1 MAAAVQSVFDIAE
14 LFDTIMLYV
23 SPQQLFVNIRVCK
36 GWSNYITRSKALQIH
51 MFLLPGPATSSY
63 KDVEL
68 NPWRHM
74 LVDAYGPK
82 NMPTKKYLNPLFK
95 KDARLKTGWA
105 SPESSLRKTLLAR
118 PAVKDAKLSAMITIG
133 CASMWPLQNGFG
145 CTLGALESVI
155 RGLIKGLDEEE
166 RFNEEFKE
174 EEGDGEESDE
184 DEKEEWEKE
193 EWESDEDGGYYR
205 WVSSCSVYSTR
216 VYGDGIWRGDD
227 KIRREGE
234 KGRALG

>member
-1 MAAAVQSVFDIAE
+1 MATAVQPVFDIAE
-14 LFDTIMLYV
+14 LFDTIMIQV

-51 MFLLPGPATSSY
+51 MFLLPGSAASSY

-82 NMPTKKYLNPLFK
+82 NMPTKKYLKPLFK

-118 PAVKDAKLSAMITIG
+118 PTVKDAKLSAMITIG
-133 CASMWPLQNGFG
+133 CASMWPLEEGFR
-145 CTLGALESVI
+145 CTLGALEGVI
-155 RGLIKGLDEEE
+155 RRTIKGLDEEE
-166 RFNEEFKE
+166 RFKEEFKE
-174 EEGDGEESDE
+174 VEEDDEESDE
-184 DEKEEWEKE
+184 DEKEEE
-193 EWESDEDGGYYR
+193 EESDEYGEYYR

-216 VYGDGIWRGDD
+216 VYRDGVWRGDD
-227 KIRREGE
+227 KITREGE

>member
-1 MAAAVQSVFDIAE
+1 MASAGQSVFDIAE
-14 LFDTIMLYV
+14 LFDTIMIQV

-51 MFLLPGPATSSY
+51 MVLLPGPAASNFL
-63 KDVEL
+63 DVEL

-82 NMPTKKYLNPLFK
+82 NMPTKRYVNPPFK

-105 SPESSLRKTLLAR
+105 NPESSLRKALLAR

-133 CASMWPLQNGFG
+133 CASMWPLEEGFA
-145 CTLGALESVI
+145 CTLGASEGVI

-166 RFNEEFKE
+166 RLNEEFKE
-174 EEGDGEESDE
+174 EGGDGEESDE
-184 DEKEEWEKE
+184 DEKEEE
-193 EWESDEDGGYYR
+193 ESDEYGEYYR
-205 WVSSCSVYSTR
+205 
-216 VYGDGIWRGDD
+216 DGVWRGDD
-227 KIRREGE
+227 KITREGE
-234 KGRALG
+234 KGRAFR

>member
-1 MAAAVQSVFDIAE
+1 MATAVQSV
-14 LFDTIMLYV
+14 LDTIMLQV

-63 KDVEL
+63 SNVEL
-68 NPWRHM
+68 NPWRHV
-74 LVDAYGPK
+74 LIDAYGPK
-82 NMPTKKYLNPLFK
+82 NMPTKTYVNPLFK
-95 KDARLKTGWA
+95 KDANIKTGWA

-118 PAVKDAKLSAMITIG
+118 PAVEDAKLSAMITIG
-133 CASMWPLQNGFG
+133 CFG
-145 CTLGALESVI
+145 STLGALEGVI
-155 RGLIKGLDEEE
+155 RGLVKGLDEEE
-166 RFNEEFKE
+166 EVFTEEFKK
-174 EEGDGEESDE
+174 EEGAYEESDE
-184 DEKEEWEKE
+184 DEKEEWE
-193 EWESDEDGGYYR
+193 SDEDGEYYR
-205 WVSSCSVYSTR
+205 WISSCSVHSTR